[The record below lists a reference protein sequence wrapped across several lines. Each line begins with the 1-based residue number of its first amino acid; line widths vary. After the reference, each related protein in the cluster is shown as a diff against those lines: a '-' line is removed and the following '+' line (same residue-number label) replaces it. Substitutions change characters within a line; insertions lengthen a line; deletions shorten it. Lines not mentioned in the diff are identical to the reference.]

1 MSFIKNPSLDKNI
14 MTYDPDV
21 DITIAAGDHAHTTD
35 EMYRSA
41 VVYGDTAMRVV
52 QNDRQHGLSKVQ
64 IGVSTTPHG
73 ECRWLRSDGAELI
86 ELRIPTEQEV
96 RMELARQVLGEDES
110 EELVARTAALIP
122 RDVMNGQLFQ
132 RSGGRVLSKT
142 LPDVSDELLFEL
154 EPGELETL
162 LEAMLDGGFEEAA
175 AKTILRLG
183 LDVSS
188 ERLELVVAK
197 LLSQEATYEAP
208 EMSEEL
214 PSWGVS
220 MSPEL
225 KEKVAS
231 QFQVRSLDLRGPAPA
246 ELKNW
251 GIPDSVYPSWCAGKR
266 MYEGFLDVLRAE
278 GTPMTCALLAEMIQ
292 EEFGIERPRL
302 RAKGGAEA
310 TYKVVEGLIL
320 EQHRAQ
326 DQAHMRWVNGGD
338 PVSRSL
344 NLGDHV
350 RALCDWTGAMDARPR
365 PTMSDEPLSE
375 EALGDFEVAALKQD
389 LMRTSTP
396 RDTMVPLAELSPFWA
411 ESCWEA
417 LEDGTFSGHPAGFW
431 LNTFVNALL
440 TEQDELFTVDSDG
453 FGGGQKTD
461 IERLLLHPCH
471 PSTLYR
477 SEEAG
482 CVMESIQLDGDEW
495 RVLSRNSDGT
505 VTARR
510 TKSNQMPWATVE
522 LDENHPAVQAGHYVA
537 GEVVFFWSRV
547 GMLAFQAKYART
559 PAVRVSDLGLP
570 IVQWDLV
577 MNQFPKVAEFMD
589 WATEMYDGEAQEADD
604 EVREYLMEIAAELS
618 RVQNQS
624 LKLLTELNAEVNAGE
639 FLNLLAEATRLVG
652 ENPTIVTSKDFEGRE
667 GRTSLWGLLNES
679 LIETVKNFGPSTAVL
694 PEPRR
699 IIGTDLITGD
709 QMWGTNWN
717 LVFRAMG
724 YNINPKHYQPGR
736 DGLIRM
742 VGESLNRPNPANP
755 EGLRVLFGTAED
767 GSTMRKFQK
776 RSLTPWAELG
786 AFSNG
791 LLGDMLADW
800 WANSVG
806 FVAPSGVNLATMSS
820 KELEKFLGC
829 TSAKATQMVQ
839 AIRCCSRIPRHR
851 KMTLASL
858 LDKVLPLPNPVSEG
872 YLDAVI
878 NRMCVMSKA
887 PLLTMQ
893 LVQTALGAVES
904 PEIAAARVQI
914 LSAAPRVGRETTQ
927 DILQIL
933 N

>member
-1 MSFIKNPSLDKNI
+1 MSFIKVPSLDKQV

-21 DITIAAGDHAHTTD
+21 DITIAAGDHPHTTD

-41 VVYGDTAMRVV
+41 VVYGDTAMRVIANV
-52 QNDRQHGLSKVQ
+52 QHGLSKVQ

-73 ECRWLRSDGAELI
+73 ECRWLRSDGTGLI
-86 ELRIPTEQEV
+86 ELCIPTEQEV

-110 EELVARTAALIP
+110 EELVARTAGLIP
-122 RDVMNGQLFQ
+122 QDCMNRQLFE
-132 RSGGRVLSKT
+132 RKGGRILTST
-142 LPDVSDELLFEL
+142 LPDIGDELLLEL
-154 EPGELETL
+154 EPEELQVL
-162 LEAMLDGGFEEAA
+162 LEAIIDGGFEEAA
-175 AKTILRLG
+175 AKAVLRLG

-188 ERLELVVAK
+188 ERLELVVAR
-197 LLSQEATYEAP
+197 LLSQEATYDVP

-225 KEKVAS
+225 RQKVAG
-231 QFQVRSLDLRGPAPA
+231 QFKVRNLDLRGPAPA
-246 ELKNW
+246 ELRNW
-251 GIPDSVYPSWCAGKR
+251 GIPDCVYSSWCAGKR
-266 MYEGFLDVLRAE
+266 MYEGFLDVLRTE

-302 RAKGGAEA
+302 RAKGKTEA
-310 TYKVVEGLIL
+310 TYKVIESLIL
-320 EQHRAQ
+320 EQHRLQ
-326 DQAHMRWVNGGD
+326 DQAYMRWVNGGD

-365 PTMSDEPLSE
+365 PTMSEEPLSE
-375 EALGDFEVAALKQD
+375 EALGDFEVSALKQD

-522 LDENHPAVQAGHYVA
+522 PDENHPAVQAGHYVA
-537 GEVVFFWSRV
+537 GEVIFFWSRV
-547 GMLAFQAKYART
+547 GMLAFQAKYARVPT
-559 PAVRVSDLGLP
+559 VRVNDSGLP

-589 WATEMYDGEAQEADD
+589 WATEMYDGGAQEADD

-694 PEPRR
+694 PEPQRV
-699 IIGTDLITGD
+699 IGTDLITGD
-709 QMWGTNWN
+709 QMWGTNWG

-724 YNINPKHYQPGR
+724 YNIDPKHYQPGR

-755 EGLRVLFGTAED
+755 EGQRVLFGTAED

-820 KELEKFLGC
+820 KELEEFLGC
-829 TSAKATQMVQ
+829 TSAKATEMVQ
-839 AIRCCSRIPRHR
+839 AIRCCTRIPRHR
-851 KMTLASL
+851 KMTFSSFLE
-858 LDKVLPLPNPVSEG
+858 KVLPLPNPASEG

-878 NRMCVMSKA
+878 NRMCAMSKS

-893 LVQTALGAVES
+893 LVQTAMAAIES

-914 LSAAPRVGRETTQ
+914 LSAVPQVGRETAQ

-933 N
+933 I